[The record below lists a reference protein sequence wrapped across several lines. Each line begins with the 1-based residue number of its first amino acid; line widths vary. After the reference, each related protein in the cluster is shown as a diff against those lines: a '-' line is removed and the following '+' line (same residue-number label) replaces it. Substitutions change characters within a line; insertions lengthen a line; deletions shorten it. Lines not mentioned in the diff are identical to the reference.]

1 MIRTLINGFC
11 MALADSVPGV
21 SGGTIALILGFYDN
35 FIGSIHD
42 LIYAGKEK
50 KKTAIIYLLKLF
62 AGWAVGMLLA
72 ILAGAYCF
80 FLKRI
85 YMLYHPSF

>member
-1 MIRTLINGFC
+1 MMIRTLINGFC

-21 SGGTIALILGFYDN
+21 SGGTIALVLGFYDN

-72 ILAGAYCF
+72 ILALTAF
-80 FLKRI
+80 FKRI